1 MTWKKRW
8 NFGWKLTK
16 LHTTSTHLQM
26 PRQKEIGRMRW
37 HAHTAPLRSSRRSQR
52 HHTNF
57 LLDIPQSNIFSVLFI
72 YNFNHSVFLG
82 ILKNI
87 IFCLWYFTGWV
98 FCFGFGC
105 CFGENWFWRW
115 KHGASGFEIK
125 ITGVSVNCTVVCVI
139 PPVTHAIFRLY
150 MCVVDSPG
158 RRHEFIHFIVAT
170 FMIFG
175 YYNVGYFYTHELPLF
190 FYCSAFSIF
199 VYYLFTFIQTIL
211 IMLSW

>member
-57 LLDIPQSNIFSVLFI
+57 LLDIPRSNIFSVLFI
-72 YNFNHSVFLG
+72 YNFNHSVFLA

-98 FCFGFGC
+98 FVLVLDAVLGRIDFEDESMARLGSRLKLQACRLIARLCAWFHQSRMQFFVYICVSSIPRAGVMNSSILLLQHSWSSDIITLVIFTLMNYLCF
-105 CFGENWFWRW
+105 
-115 KHGASGFEIK
+115 
-125 ITGVSVNCTVVCVI
+125 
-139 PPVTHAIFRLY
+139 
-150 MCVVDSPG
+150 
-158 RRHEFIHFIVAT
+158 FIVQ
-170 FMIFG
+170 
-175 YYNVGYFYTHELPLF
+175 LF
-190 FYCSAFSIF
+190 LF
-199 VYYLFTFIQTIL
+199 LFTIYL
-211 IMLSW
+211 LL